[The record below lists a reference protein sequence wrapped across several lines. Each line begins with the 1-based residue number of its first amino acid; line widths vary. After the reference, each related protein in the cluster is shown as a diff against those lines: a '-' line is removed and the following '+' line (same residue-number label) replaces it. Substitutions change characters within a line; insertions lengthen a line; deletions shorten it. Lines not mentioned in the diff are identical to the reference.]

1 MSVLITGS
9 NTGFGKLAAISLAR
23 TGEKVIAT
31 MRDLTKGDDLLKV
44 SEQEELPIEIRQ
56 LDVCDP
62 AMIED
67 CLSDAKEIEA
77 IVNNAGFEV
86 QAAIEQLDDELMW
99 RQLDTNLLG
108 PLRLIRTVLPV
119 WTQRG
124 SGVIVNVSSI
134 AGRSAPPYSGPYAAS
149 KHALEAISE
158 SLHFEVSHLGIRVC
172 VIEPGR
178 FPTGFFENIVRPD
191 SWEGSSHQQRA
202 AAFRE
207 ALLKLDNPSNEI
219 TGEGVGPSDPQTDP
233 QIVADAIVRAVTDPN
248 TPFRTLVGQDAELID
263 ATKTSMSFE
272 DFETTMRTALDWHD

>member
-9 NTGFGKLAAISLAR
+9 NTGFGKLAALSLAR
-23 TGEKVIAT
+23 QGKKVIAT
-31 MRDLTKGDDLLKV
+31 MRDPSKGDDIRRVAK
-44 SEQEELPIEIRQ
+44 EEELPIEIRK

-62 AMIED
+62 EMVKD
-67 CLSDAKEIEA
+67 CLADAQEIEA
-77 IVNNAGFEV
+77 IVNNAGFEI
-86 QAAIEQLDDELMW
+86 QAAVEQLEDELMW
-99 RQLDTNLLG
+99 KQLDTNLLG

-134 AGRSAPPYSGPYAAS
+134 AGRSAPPYSGSYAAS
-149 KHALEAISE
+149 KHALEALSE

-178 FPTGFFENIVRPD
+178 FSTDFFENIVRPD
-191 SWEGSSHQQRA
+191 TWEGSQHQERVM
-202 AAFRE
+202 AFRE
-207 ALLKLDNPSNEI
+207 ALLRLDNISESDESSGSP
-219 TGEGVGPSDPQTDP
+219 DPQE
-233 QIVADAIVRAVTDPN
+233 VADAIVRAVSDPKM
-248 TPFRTLVGQDAELID
+248 PFRTLVGQDAELID

>member
-9 NTGFGKLAAISLAR
+9 NTGFGKLAALSLAR
-23 TGEKVIAT
+23 KGEKVIAT
-31 MRDLTKGDDLLKV
+31 MRDLSKGDDIRRVAK
-44 SEQEELPIEIRQ
+44 EEELPIEIRK

-62 AMIED
+62 EMVKD
-67 CLSDAKEIEA
+67 CLADAQEIEA
-77 IVNNAGFEV
+77 IVNNAGFEI
-86 QAAIEQLDDELMW
+86 QAAVEQLEDELMW
-99 RQLDTNLLG
+99 KQLDTNLLG

-134 AGRSAPPYSGPYAAS
+134 AGRSAPPYSGSYAAS
-149 KHALEAISE
+149 KHALEALSE

-178 FPTGFFENIVRPD
+178 FSTDFFENIVRPD
-191 SWEGSSHQQRA
+191 TWEGSQHQERA
-202 AAFRE
+202 MAFRE
-207 ALLKLDNPSNEI
+207 ALLRLDNISESDESSGSP
-219 TGEGVGPSDPQTDP
+219 DPQE
-233 QIVADAIVRAVTDPN
+233 VADAIVRAVSDPKM
-248 TPFRTLVGQDAELID
+248 PFRTLVGQDAELID

>member
-9 NTGFGKLAAISLAR
+9 NTGFGKLAALSLAR
-23 TGEKVIAT
+23 QGKKVIAT
-31 MRDLTKGDDLLKV
+31 MRDASKGDDIRRVAK
-44 SEQEELPIEIRQ
+44 EEDLPIEIRK

-62 AMIED
+62 EMVKD
-67 CLSDAKEIEA
+67 CLADAQEIEA
-77 IVNNAGFEV
+77 IVNNAGFEI
-86 QAAIEQLDDELMW
+86 QAAVEQLEDELMW
-99 RQLDTNLLG
+99 KQLDTNLLG

-134 AGRSAPPYSGPYAAS
+134 AGRSAPPYSGSYAAS
-149 KHALEAISE
+149 KHALEALSE

-178 FPTGFFENIVRPD
+178 FSTDFFENIVRPD
-191 SWEGSSHQQRA
+191 TWEGSQHQERA
-202 AAFRE
+202 MAFRE
-207 ALLKLDNPSNEI
+207 ALLRLDNISESDESSGSP
-219 TGEGVGPSDPQTDP
+219 DPQE
-233 QIVADAIVRAVTDPN
+233 VADAIVRAVSDPKM
-248 TPFRTLVGQDAELID
+248 PFRTLVGQDAELID

>member
-9 NTGFGKLAAISLAR
+9 NTGFGKLAALSLAR
-23 TGEKVIAT
+23 KGEKVIAT
-31 MRDLTKGDDLLKV
+31 MRDLSKGDDIRRV
-44 SEQEELPIEIRQ
+44 ANEEELPIEIRQ
-56 LDVCDP
+56 LDVCDQE
-62 AMIED
+62 MVKD
-67 CLSDAKEIEA
+67 CLADAQEIEA
-77 IVNNAGFEV
+77 IVNNAGFEI
-86 QAAIEQLDDELMW
+86 QAAVEQLEDELMW
-99 RQLDTNLLG
+99 KQLDTNLLG

-134 AGRSAPPYSGPYAAS
+134 AGRSAPPYSGSYAAS
-149 KHALEAISE
+149 KHALEALSE
-158 SLHFEVSHLGIRVC
+158 SLHFEVAHLGIRVC

-207 ALLKLDNPSNEI
+207 ALLKLDNPSNE
-219 TGEGVGPSDPQTDP
+219 TTSEGVGPSDPQTDP
-233 QIVADAIVRAVTDPN
+233 QIVADAIVRAVIDPN

>member
-9 NTGFGKLAAISLAR
+9 NTGFGKLAALSLAR
-23 TGEKVIAT
+23 QGKKVIAT
-31 MRDLTKGDDLLKV
+31 MRDPSKGDDIRRVAK
-44 SEQEELPIEIRQ
+44 EEELPIEIRK

-62 AMIED
+62 EIVKD
-67 CLSDAKEIEA
+67 CLADAQEIEA
-77 IVNNAGFEV
+77 IVNNAGFEI
-86 QAAIEQLDDELMW
+86 QAAVEQLEDELMW
-99 RQLDTNLLG
+99 KQLDTNLLG

-134 AGRSAPPYSGPYAAS
+134 AGRSAPPYSGSYAAS
-149 KHALEAISE
+149 KHALEALSE

-178 FPTGFFENIVRPD
+178 FSTDFFENIVRPD
-191 SWEGSSHQQRA
+191 TWEGSQHQERA
-202 AAFRE
+202 MAFRE
-207 ALLKLDNPSNEI
+207 ALLRLDNISESDESSGSP
-219 TGEGVGPSDPQTDP
+219 DPQE
-233 QIVADAIVRAVTDPN
+233 VADAIVRAVSDPKM
-248 TPFRTLVGQDAELID
+248 PFRTLVGQDAELID

>member
-9 NTGFGKLAAISLAR
+9 NTGFGKLAALSLAR
-23 TGEKVIAT
+23 QGKKVIAT
-31 MRDLTKGDDLLKV
+31 MRDPSKGDDIRRVAK
-44 SEQEELPIEIRQ
+44 EEELPIEIRK

-62 AMIED
+62 EMVKD
-67 CLSDAKEIEA
+67 CLADAQEIEA
-77 IVNNAGFEV
+77 IVNNAGFEIH
-86 QAAIEQLDDELMW
+86 AAVEQLEDELMW
-99 RQLDTNLLG
+99 KQLDTNLLG

-134 AGRSAPPYSGPYAAS
+134 AGRSAPPYSGSYAAS
-149 KHALEAISE
+149 KHALEALSE

-178 FPTGFFENIVRPD
+178 FSTDFFENIVRPD
-191 SWEGSSHQQRA
+191 TWEGSQHQERA
-202 AAFRE
+202 MAFRE
-207 ALLKLDNPSNEI
+207 ALLRLDNISESDESSGSP
-219 TGEGVGPSDPQTDP
+219 DPQE
-233 QIVADAIVRAVTDPN
+233 VADAIVRAVSDPKM
-248 TPFRTLVGQDAELID
+248 PFRTLVGQDAELID

>member
-9 NTGFGKLAAISLAR
+9 NTGFGKLAALSLAR
-23 TGEKVIAT
+23 QGKKVIAT
-31 MRDLTKGDDLLKV
+31 MRDPSKGDDIRRVAK
-44 SEQEELPIEIRQ
+44 EEELPIEIRK

-62 AMIED
+62 EMVKD
-67 CLSDAKEIEA
+67 CLADAQEIEA
-77 IVNNAGFEV
+77 IVNNAGFEI
-86 QAAIEQLDDELMW
+86 QAAVEQLEDELMW
-99 RQLDTNLLG
+99 KQLDTNLLG

-134 AGRSAPPYSGPYAAS
+134 AGRSAPPYSGSYAAS
-149 KHALEAISE
+149 KHALEALSE

-178 FPTGFFENIVRPD
+178 FSTDFFENIVRPD
-191 SWEGSSHQQRA
+191 TWEGSQHQERA
-202 AAFRE
+202 MAFRE
-207 ALLKLDNPSNEI
+207 ALLRLENISESDESS
-219 TGEGVGPSDPQTDP
+219 GEPDPQE
-233 QIVADAIVRAVTDPN
+233 VADAIVRAVSAPKM
-248 TPFRTLVGQDAELID
+248 PFRTLVGQDAELID

>member
-9 NTGFGKLAAISLAR
+9 NTGFGKLAALSLAR
-23 TGEKVIAT
+23 QGKKVIAT
-31 MRDLTKGDDLLKV
+31 MRDPSKGDDIRRVAK
-44 SEQEELPIEIRQ
+44 EEELPIEIRK

-62 AMIED
+62 EMVKD
-67 CLSDAKEIEA
+67 CLADAQEIEA
-77 IVNNAGFEV
+77 IVNNAGFEI
-86 QAAIEQLDDELMW
+86 QAAVEQLEDDLMW
-99 RQLDTNLLG
+99 KQLDTNLLG

-134 AGRSAPPYSGPYAAS
+134 AGRSAPPYSGSYAAS
-149 KHALEAISE
+149 KHALEALSE

-178 FPTGFFENIVRPD
+178 FSTGFFENIVRPD
-191 SWEGSSHQQRA
+191 TWEGSQHQERA
-202 AAFRE
+202 MAFRE
-207 ALLKLDNPSNEI
+207 ALLRLDNISESDESSGSP
-219 TGEGVGPSDPQTDP
+219 DPQE
-233 QIVADAIVRAVTDPN
+233 VADAIVRAVSDPK